1 MFFQEG
7 ARWVTSMMN
16 IFGLNGHAS
25 PDNPD
30 IGWAGIDVPEYAKP
44 YLNTLSALRDAV
56 RRLAKSNAHITSQA
70 LGSIINTIGSSA
82 DLGHSMSDLALP
94 YVEVL
99 RKLKDQIASLIASLN
114 IGTTE
119 VDPNQLLRYCDRIRD
134 VDILDLGIYLED
146 EDSGCAIIR
155 PVTSDLVKALQA
167 QNQQKLQAQK
177 HKEEEGRKQAEKT
190 ETGRLSPYEMFRTD
204 EFTAWDQDGVPTKD
218 SEGKDLSKNC
228 VKKLKKD
235 WERQKKLHEAWMP
248 G

>member
-1 MFFQEG
+1 
-7 ARWVTSMMN
+7 MN

-30 IGWAGIDVPEYAKP
+30 IGWAGIDVPEYSKP

-56 RRLAKSNAHITSQA
+56 RRLTKSNAHITSQT

-99 RKLKDQIASLIASLN
+99 RKFKDQIASLNL
-114 IGTTE
+114 
-119 VDPNQLLRYCDRIRD
+119 
-134 VDILDLGIYLED
+134 
-146 EDSGCAIIR
+146 
-155 PVTSDLVKALQA
+155 VTSDLIKTRQG
-167 QNQQKLQAQK
+167 QTERKLQAQK
-177 HKEEEGRKQAEKT
+177 RKVEEGRKQAEKM
-190 ETGRLSPYEMFRTD
+190 EKGRLSPYEMFRTD

-218 SEGKDLSKNC
+218 SEGKDLSKTR
-228 VKKLKKD
+228 VKKLRKD
-235 WERQKKLHEAWMP
+235 WERKKKLQEAWMS